1 MEKDQE
7 NKTESGNIEK
17 HLLDRKLF
25 KKRYR
30 RMFDSYIIKFT
41 LRKFPNDLI
50 RYRKDTSKIMK
61 FLTDA
66 LNKDITFDIG
76 NIYFLIGMMNDH
88 MSYMEDCAKRV
99 ERTDVYMMPSML
111 QVIHEKN
118 LKLIEILKSNETHP
132 VSIND
137 LEKHFAGDIINDGQ
151 NTI

>member
-1 MEKDQE
+1 MEKEQE

-41 LRKFPNDLI
+41 LRKFPDDLI
-50 RYRKDTSKIMK
+50 KYRKDTSKIMK
-61 FLTDA
+61 FLSVA

-88 MSYMEDCAKRV
+88 MTYMDDCAKRI
-99 ERTDVYMMPSML
+99 ERTDDYMMPSML

-118 LKLIEILKSNETHP
+118 LKLIEILESNETHP
-132 VSIND
+132 VSITD
-137 LEKHFAGDIINDGQ
+137 LEKHYAGDIINDGHDS
-151 NTI
+151 I